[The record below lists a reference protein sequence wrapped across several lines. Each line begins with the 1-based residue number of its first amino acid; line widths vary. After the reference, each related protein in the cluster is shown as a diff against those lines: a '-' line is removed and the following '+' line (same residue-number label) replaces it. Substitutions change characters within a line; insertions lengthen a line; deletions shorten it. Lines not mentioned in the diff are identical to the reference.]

1 MHKRTGLAAI
11 ALLSITATFAT
22 GLIANAD
29 ETSANND
36 ITITA
41 PTTITAP
48 AGGTNLIAPT
58 VDGRT
63 FKAYRISNY
72 SNAQVNASGQITGY
86 DMKAQ
91 APFTDAL
98 IKDAVKA
105 AIVTDDAV
113 DTNFSEVVTLNAD
126 GSITFKGDA
135 ENLTALQF
143 VGKYFY
149 GAGADVYGNDNANS
163 HQVRTFADYLLK
175 HLPQG
180 ANAISATGSKG
191 KVVIDVPDGQEG
203 LYLIVEEPKID
214 TTTDAFKGETVS
226 RAMLTGTGAT
236 VGGTIYTQ
244 VSTKRGGTDVT
255 YTLGALN
262 LKAEKVTLD
271 KEVGHPDQL
280 IQIGTSRQFTITT
293 NVPNYQTDY
302 PTWTPTT
309 FQFTDNPSDNIDPFN
324 TDGTVR
330 NLKLQSS
337 NDGGTTW
344 TAMRALEY
352 IQAKNDTTEDL
363 NDFIVALTPEAIIA
377 HQGERIKLT
386 YDGVITS
393 LKMDTAD
400 DVAHTTMNTVDL
412 DFSNNPNVRDDKARL
427 TDDVK
432 LYDVKLDIEKTDME
446 TRQLLGAK
454 FVVTVNGTK
463 GTKIKFIKSAN
474 GDQYTAVKADSAQ
487 NVNSVDSISVGYD
500 DNGTVKPVTINGLA
514 ADNSKATV
522 YTFTETQ
529 APEGYILGANP
540 VTFTVTLTP
549 KDANS
554 DGTVDGVDTAV
565 NAGTFGK
572 FVVNGTSNTNEP
584 FSGHEFNVG
593 QVTVKNTKNI
603 SDLPQTGGT
612 ISKTIGAA
620 LATGAFATLLI
631 VGVKLRRKQ
640 MSDENGST
648 SSMA

>member
-1 MHKRTGLAAI
+1 MHKRTGLAVI
-11 ALLSITATFAT
+11 ALLSVTATFAT

-41 PTTITAP
+41 P

-63 FKAYRISNY
+63 FKAIRIAGY
-72 SNAQVNASGQITGY
+72 KDVAVKDGKITGF
-86 DMKAQ
+86 DLTLA
-91 APFTDAL
+91 DG
-98 IKDAVKA
+98 
-105 AIVTDDAV
+105 VTDSALTTAILAAYPSGV
-113 DTNFSEVVTLNAD
+113 ESVFTVTD
-126 GSITFKGDA
+126 GKITLQGA
-135 ENLTALQF
+135 YENMTLIQF
-143 VGKYFY
+143 IGQYFY
-149 GAGADVYGNDNANS
+149 GNGSDVYGNTNAGS
-163 HQVRTFADYLLK
+163 EAVRKLADSLMGSLSSN
-175 HLPQG
+175 P
-180 ANAISATGSKG
+180 AITATGSEG
-191 KVVIDVPDGQEG
+191 KVVINVPDGQEG
-203 LYLIVEEPKID
+203 LYLIVE
-214 TTTDAFKGETVS
+214 TTPNTDAGRGKGQTIS

-236 VGGTIYTQ
+236 VDGTIYTQ
-244 VSTKRGGTDVT
+244 VSTKHGDTDVT

-271 KEVGHPDQL
+271 KEVEHPDQL

-344 TAMRALEY
+344 KDMDASEY
-352 IQAKNDTTEDL
+352 TQAKNDTTEDA
-363 NDFIVALTPEAIIA
+363 NDFIVALTPEALIA

-400 DVAHTTMNTVDL
+400 DDAHTTLNTVDL
-412 DFSNNPNVRDDKARL
+412 DFSNNPNVADDKARL
-427 TDDVK
+427 TDDVN
-432 LYDVKLDIEKTDME
+432 LYDVKLDIEKTDMQ
-446 TRQLLGAK
+446 TRKLLGAR
-454 FVVTVNGTK
+454 FDVTVG

-474 GDQYTAVKADSAQ
+474 GDQYTAVKAGSAQ
-487 NVNSVDSISVGYD
+487 DANSVDSISVGYD

-514 ADNSKATV
+514 ADNSGATV

-554 DGTVDGVDTAV
+554 DGTVDGVDAAV
-565 NAGTFGK
+565 NAGTFGN
-572 FVVNGTSNTNEP
+572 FVVNGTSNTNAP
-584 FSGHEFNVG
+584 VSGHEFNVG

-612 ISKTIGAA
+612 ISKAIGAA

>member
-41 PTTITAP
+41 P

-63 FKAYRISNY
+63 FKAIRIAGY
-72 SNAQVNASGQITGY
+72 KDVAVKDGKITGF
-86 DMKAQ
+86 DLTLA
-91 APFTDAL
+91 DG
-98 IKDAVKA
+98 
-105 AIVTDDAV
+105 VTDSALTTAILAAYPSGV
-113 DTNFSEVVTLNAD
+113 ESVFTVTD
-126 GSITFKGDA
+126 GKITLQGA
-135 ENLTALQF
+135 YENMTLIQF
-143 VGKYFY
+143 IGQYFY
-149 GAGADVYGNDNANS
+149 GNGSDVYGNTNAGS
-163 HQVRTFADYLLK
+163 EAVRKLADSLMGSLSSN
-175 HLPQG
+175 P
-180 ANAISATGSKG
+180 AITAIGSEG
-191 KVVIDVPDGQEG
+191 KVVIDVPDDREG

-236 VGGTIYTQ
+236 VDGTIYTQ
-244 VSTKRGGTDVT
+244 VSTKHGDTDVT

-271 KEVGHPDQL
+271 KEVEHPDQL

-344 TAMRALEY
+344 TDMVASEY
-352 IQAKNDTTEDL
+352 TQAKNTTTEDS
-363 NDFIVALTPEAIIA
+363 NDFIVALTPAALIA

-400 DVAHTTMNTVDL
+400 DDAHTTLNTVDL
-412 DFSNNPNVRDDKARL
+412 DFSNNPNVADDKARL
-427 TDDVK
+427 TDDVN
-432 LYDVKLDIEKTDME
+432 LYDVKLDIEKTDMQ
-446 TRQLLGAK
+446 TRKLLGAR
-454 FVVTVNGTK
+454 FDVTVG

-474 GDQYTAVKADSAQ
+474 GDQYTAVKAGSAQ
-487 NVNSVDSISVGYD
+487 DANSVDSISVGYD

-514 ADNSKATV
+514 ADNSGATV

-554 DGTVDGVDTAV
+554 DGTVDGVDAAV
-565 NAGTFGK
+565 NAGTFGN
-572 FVVNGTSNTNEP
+572 FVVNGTSNTNAP
-584 FSGHEFNVG
+584 VSGHEFNVG

-612 ISKTIGAA
+612 ISKAIGAA

>member
-29 ETSANND
+29 ETPANND
-36 ITITA
+36 I
-41 PTTITAP
+41 TITAP

-63 FKAYRISNY
+63 FKAIRIAGY
-72 SNAQVNASGQITGY
+72 KDVAVKDGKITGF
-86 DMKAQ
+86 DLTRA
-91 APFTDAL
+91 DG
-98 IKDAVKA
+98 
-105 AIVTDDAV
+105 VTDSALTTAILAAYPSGV
-113 DTNFSEVVTLNAD
+113 ESVFTVTD
-126 GSITFKGDA
+126 GKIT
-135 ENLTALQF
+135 LQGAYKNMTLIQF
-143 VGKYFY
+143 IGQYFY
-149 GAGADVYGNDNANS
+149 GNGSDVYGNTNADS
-163 HQVRTFADYLLK
+163 VAVRKLADSLMGSLSSD
-175 HLPQG
+175 Q
-180 ANAISATGSKG
+180 AITAIGSKG
-191 KVVIDVPDGQEG
+191 KVVIDVPDDREG

-236 VGGTIYTQ
+236 VDGTIYTQ
-244 VSTKRGGTDVT
+244 VSTKHGDTDVT

-271 KEVGHPDQL
+271 KEVEHPDQL

-344 TAMRALEY
+344 TDMDASKY
-352 IQAKNDTTEDL
+352 TQAKNDTTEDS
-363 NDFIVALTPEAIIA
+363 NDFIVALTPAALIA

-400 DVAHTTMNTVDL
+400 DDAHTTLNTVDL
-412 DFSNNPNVRDDKARL
+412 DFSNNPNVADDKARL

-432 LYDVKLDIEKTDME
+432 LYDVKLDIEKTDMQ
-446 TRQLLGAK
+446 TRKLLGAK
-454 FVVTVNGTK
+454 FDVTVD

-474 GDQYTAVKADSAQ
+474 GDQYTAVKAGSAQ
-487 NVNSVDSISVGYD
+487 DANSVDSISVGYD

-514 ADNSKATV
+514 ADNSGATV

-529 APEGYILGANP
+529 APEGYILDANP

-554 DGTVDGVDTAV
+554 DGTVDGVDAAV
-565 NAGTFGK
+565 NAGTFGN
-572 FVVNGTSNTNEP
+572 FVVNGTSNTNALV
-584 FSGHEFNVG
+584 SGHEFNVG

-612 ISKTIGAA
+612 ISKVIGAA

>member
-1 MHKRTGLAAI
+1 MHKRTGLAVI

-41 PTTITAP
+41 P

-63 FKAYRISNY
+63 FKAIRIAGY
-72 SNAQVNASGQITGY
+72 KDVAVKDGKITGF
-86 DMKAQ
+86 DLTLA
-91 APFTDAL
+91 DG
-98 IKDAVKA
+98 
-105 AIVTDDAV
+105 VTDSALTTAILAAYPSGV
-113 DTNFSEVVTLNAD
+113 ESVFTVTD
-126 GSITFKGDA
+126 GKITLQGA
-135 ENLTALQF
+135 YENMTLIQF
-143 VGKYFY
+143 IGQYFY
-149 GAGADVYGNDNANS
+149 GNGSDVYGNTNAGS
-163 HQVRTFADYLLK
+163 EAVRKLADSLMGSLSSN
-175 HLPQG
+175 P
-180 ANAISATGSKG
+180 AITATGSNG
-191 KVVIDVPDGQEG
+191 KVVINVPDDREG

-236 VGGTIYTQ
+236 VDGTIYTQ
-244 VSTKRGGTDVT
+244 VSTKHGDTDVT

-271 KEVGHPDQL
+271 KEVEHPDQL

-344 TAMRALEY
+344 TDMVASEY
-352 IQAKNDTTEDL
+352 TQAKNTTTEDS
-363 NDFIVALTPEAIIA
+363 NDFIVALTPAALIA

-400 DVAHTTMNTVDL
+400 DDAHTTLNTVDL
-412 DFSNNPNVRDDKARL
+412 DFSNNPNVADDKARL
-427 TDDVK
+427 TDDVN
-432 LYDVKLDIEKTDME
+432 LYDVKLDIEKTDMQ
-446 TRQLLGAK
+446 TRKLLGAR
-454 FVVTVNGTK
+454 FDVTVG

-474 GDQYTAVKADSAQ
+474 GDQYTAVKAGSAQ
-487 NVNSVDSISVGYD
+487 DANSVDSISVGYD

-514 ADNSKATV
+514 ADNSGATV

-565 NAGTFGK
+565 NAGTFGN
-572 FVVNGTSNTNEP
+572 FVVNGTSNTNAP
-584 FSGHEFNVG
+584 VSGHEFNVG

-612 ISKTIGAA
+612 ISKAIGAA

>member
-1 MHKRTGLAAI
+1 MHKRTGLAVI

-41 PTTITAP
+41 P

-63 FKAYRISNY
+63 FKAIRIAGY
-72 SNAQVNASGQITGY
+72 KDVAVKDGKITGF
-86 DMKAQ
+86 DLTLA
-91 APFTDAL
+91 DG
-98 IKDAVKA
+98 
-105 AIVTDDAV
+105 VTDSALTTAILAAYPSGV
-113 DTNFSEVVTLNAD
+113 ESVFTVTD
-126 GSITFKGDA
+126 GKITLQGA
-135 ENLTALQF
+135 YENMTLIQF
-143 VGKYFY
+143 IGQYFY
-149 GAGADVYGNDNANS
+149 GNGSDVYGNTNAGS
-163 HQVRTFADYLLK
+163 EAVRKLADSLMGSLSSN
-175 HLPQG
+175 P
-180 ANAISATGSKG
+180 AITATGSEG
-191 KVVIDVPDGQEG
+191 KVVIDVPDDREG

-236 VGGTIYTQ
+236 VDGTIYTQ
-244 VSTKRGGTDVT
+244 VSTKHGDTDVT

-271 KEVGHPDQL
+271 KEVEHPDQL

-344 TAMRALEY
+344 TDMDASEY
-352 IQAKNDTTEDL
+352 TQAKNTTTEDS
-363 NDFIVALTPEAIIA
+363 NDFIVALTPEALIA

-393 LKMDTAD
+393 LKMDTAGAD
-400 DVAHTTMNTVDL
+400 AHTTLNTVDL
-412 DFSNNPNVRDDKARL
+412 DFSNNPNVADDKARL
-427 TDDVK
+427 TDDVN
-432 LYDVKLDIEKTDME
+432 LYDVKLDIEKTDMQ
-446 TRQLLGAK
+446 TRKLLGAR
-454 FVVTVNGTK
+454 FDVTVG

-474 GDQYTAVKADSAQ
+474 GDQYTAVKAGSAQ
-487 NVNSVDSISVGYD
+487 DANSVDSISVGYD

-514 ADNSKATV
+514 ADNSGATV

-554 DGTVDGVDTAV
+554 DGTVDGVDAAV
-565 NAGTFGK
+565 NAGTFGN
-572 FVVNGTSNTNEP
+572 FVVNGTSNTNAP
-584 FSGHEFNVG
+584 VSGHEFNVG

-612 ISKTIGAA
+612 ISKAIGAA

>member
-29 ETSANND
+29 ETPANND

-41 PTTITAP
+41 PAD
-48 AGGTNLIAPT
+48 GTNLIAPT

-63 FKAYRISNY
+63 FKAIRIAGY
-72 SNAQVNASGQITGY
+72 KDVAVKDGKITGF
-86 DMKAQ
+86 DLTLADGV
-91 APFTDAL
+91 TDAAL
-98 IKDAVKA
+98 TKA
-105 AIVTDDAV
+105 ILAAYPSGVPRVFTVTDGKI
-113 DTNFSEVVTLNAD
+113 TLQGAY
-126 GSITFKGDA
+126 
-135 ENLTALQF
+135 ENMTLIQF
-143 VGKYFY
+143 IGQYFY
-149 GAGADVYGNDNANS
+149 GNGSDVYGNTNADS
-163 HQVRTFADYLLK
+163 EAVRKLADSLMGSLSSD
-175 HLPQG
+175 Q
-180 ANAISATGSKG
+180 AITATGSEG
-191 KVVIDVPDGQEG
+191 EVVINVPDGQEG
-203 LYLIVEEPKID
+203 LYLIVE
-214 TTTDAFKGETVS
+214 TTPNTDAGRGKGQTIS

-244 VSTKRGGTDVT
+244 VSTKHGGTDVI

-271 KEVGHPDQL
+271 KEVEHPEQL

-344 TAMRALEY
+344 TDMDASEY
-352 IQAKNDTTEDL
+352 TQAKNTTTEDS
-363 NDFIVALTPEAIIA
+363 NDFIVALTPAALIA

-400 DVAHTTMNTVDL
+400 DDAHTTLNTVDL
-412 DFSNNPNVRDDKARL
+412 DFSNNPNVTDDKARL
-427 TDDVK
+427 TDDVN
-432 LYDVKLDIEKTDME
+432 LYDVKLDIEKTDMQ
-446 TRQLLGAK
+446 TLKLLGAR
-454 FVVTVNGTK
+454 FDVTVG

-487 NVNSVDSISVGYD
+487 DVNSVDSISVGYD

-554 DGTVDGVDTAV
+554 DGTVDGVDAAV
-565 NAGTFGK
+565 NAGTFGN
-572 FVVNGTSNTNEP
+572 FVAHRPSNTNTP
-584 FSGHEFNVG
+584 VSGHEFNVG

-612 ISKTIGAA
+612 ISKAIGAA

>member
-1 MHKRTGLAAI
+1 MHKRTGLAVI

-41 PTTITAP
+41 P

-63 FKAYRISNY
+63 FKAIRIAGY
-72 SNAQVNASGQITGY
+72 KDVAVKDGKITGF
-86 DMKAQ
+86 DLTLA
-91 APFTDAL
+91 DG
-98 IKDAVKA
+98 
-105 AIVTDDAV
+105 VTDSALTTAILAAYPSGV
-113 DTNFSEVVTLNAD
+113 ESVFTVTD
-126 GSITFKGDA
+126 GKITLQGA
-135 ENLTALQF
+135 YENMTLIQF
-143 VGKYFY
+143 IGQYFY
-149 GAGADVYGNDNANS
+149 GNGSDVYGNTNADS
-163 HQVRTFADYLLK
+163 VAVRKLADSLMGSLSSN
-175 HLPQG
+175 P
-180 ANAISATGSKG
+180 AITATGSEG
-191 KVVIDVPDGQEG
+191 KVVINVPDGQEG
-203 LYLIVEEPKID
+203 LYLIVE
-214 TTTDAFKGETVS
+214 TTPNTDAGRGKGQTIS

-244 VSTKRGGTDVT
+244 VSTKHGDTDVT

-271 KEVGHPDQL
+271 KEVEHPDQL

-337 NDGGTTW
+337 NDGGATW
-344 TAMRALEY
+344 TDMVASEY
-352 IQAKNDTTEDL
+352 TQAKNTTTEDS
-363 NDFIVALTPEAIIA
+363 NDFIVALTPAALIA

-400 DVAHTTMNTVDL
+400 DDAHTTLNTVDL
-412 DFSNNPNVRDDKARL
+412 DFSNNPNVAADKARL
-427 TDDVK
+427 TDDVN
-432 LYDVKLDIEKTDME
+432 LYDVKLDIEKTDMQ
-446 TRQLLGAK
+446 TRKLLGAR
-454 FVVTVNGTK
+454 FDVTVG

-474 GDQYTAVKADSAQ
+474 GDQYTAVKAGSAQ
-487 NVNSVDSISVGYD
+487 DANSVDSISVGYD

-514 ADNSKATV
+514 ADNSGATV

-554 DGTVDGVDTAV
+554 DGTVDGVDAAV
-565 NAGTFGK
+565 NAGTFGN
-572 FVVNGTSNTNEP
+572 FVVNGTSNTNAP
-584 FSGHEFNVG
+584 VSGHEFNVG

-612 ISKTIGAA
+612 ISKAIGAA

>member
-22 GLIANAD
+22 GLTANAD
-29 ETSANND
+29 ETPANND

-41 PTTITAP
+41 P
-48 AGGTNLIAPT
+48 AGSTNLIAPT

-63 FKAYRISNY
+63 FKAIRIAGY
-72 SNAQVNASGQITGY
+72 KDVAVKDGKITGF
-86 DMKAQ
+86 DLTLA
-91 APFTDAL
+91 DG
-98 IKDAVKA
+98 
-105 AIVTDDAV
+105 VTDSALTTAILAAYPSGV
-113 DTNFSEVVTLNAD
+113 ESVFTVTD
-126 GSITFKGDA
+126 GKIT
-135 ENLTALQF
+135 LQGAYKNMTLIQF
-143 VGKYFY
+143 IGQYFY
-149 GAGADVYGNDNANS
+149 GNGSDVYGNTNADS
-163 HQVRTFADYLLK
+163 EAVRKLADSLIGSLSSN
-175 HLPQG
+175 P
-180 ANAISATGSKG
+180 AITATGSEG
-191 KVVIDVPDGQEG
+191 KVVIDVPDDLEG
-203 LYLIVEEPKID
+203 LYLIVE
-214 TTTDAFKGETVS
+214 TTPNTGEERGETIS

-236 VGGTIYTQ
+236 VDGTIYTQ
-244 VSTKRGGTDVT
+244 VSTKHGDTDVI

-271 KEVGHPDQL
+271 KEVEHPDQL

-302 PTWTPTT
+302 PAWTPTT

-344 TAMRALEY
+344 TDMDASKY
-352 IQAKNDTTEDL
+352 TQAKNTTTKDA

-377 HQGERIKLT
+377 HQGDRIKLT

-393 LKMDTAD
+393 LQMDTAD
-400 DVAHTTMNTVDL
+400 AAAHTTMNTVDL
-412 DFSNNPNVRDDKARL
+412 DFSNNPNVADDKTKL

-432 LYDVKLDIEKTDME
+432 LYDVKLDIEKTDMQ
-446 TRQLLGAK
+446 TRKLLGAK
-454 FVVTVNGTK
+454 FNVTVDGT
-463 GTKIKFIKSAN
+463 TIKFIKSAN

-487 NVNSVDSISVGYD
+487 DANSVDSVSVGYD

-514 ADNSKATV
+514 ADNSGATV

-540 VTFTVTLTP
+540 ITFTVTLTP
-549 KDANS
+549 KDTNS
-554 DGTVDGVDTAV
+554 DGTVDGVDAAV
-565 NAGTFGK
+565 DSGTFGN
-572 FVVNGTSNTNEP
+572 FVVNGTSSTNAP
-584 FSGHEFNVG
+584 VSGHEFNVG

-640 MSDENGST
+640 TSDENGST

>member
-1 MHKRTGLAAI
+1 MHKRTGLAVI

-41 PTTITAP
+41 P

-63 FKAYRISNY
+63 FKAIRIAGY
-72 SNAQVNASGQITGY
+72 KDVAVKDGKITGF
-86 DMKAQ
+86 DLTLA
-91 APFTDAL
+91 DG
-98 IKDAVKA
+98 
-105 AIVTDDAV
+105 VTDSTLTTAILAAYPSGV
-113 DTNFSEVVTLNAD
+113 ESVFTVTD
-126 GSITFKGDA
+126 GKITLQGA
-135 ENLTALQF
+135 YENMTLIQF
-143 VGKYFY
+143 IGQYFY
-149 GAGADVYGNDNANS
+149 GNGSDVYGNTNAGS
-163 HQVRTFADYLLK
+163 EAVRKLADSLMGSLSSN
-175 HLPQG
+175 P
-180 ANAISATGSKG
+180 AITATGSNG
-191 KVVIDVPDGQEG
+191 KVVINVPDDREG
-203 LYLIVEEPKID
+203 LYLIVE
-214 TTTDAFKGETVS
+214 TTPNTGEERGETIS

-236 VGGTIYTQ
+236 VDGTIYTQ
-244 VSTKRGGTDVT
+244 VSTKHGDTDVT

-271 KEVGHPDQL
+271 KEVEHPDQL

-293 NVPNYQTDY
+293 NVPSYQTDY

-344 TAMRALEY
+344 TDMDASKY
-352 IQAKNDTTEDL
+352 TQAKNTTTEDS
-363 NDFIVALTPEAIIA
+363 NDFIVALTPAALIA

-400 DVAHTTMNTVDL
+400 DDAHTTLNTVDL
-412 DFSNNPNVRDDKARL
+412 DFSNNPNVADDKARL
-427 TDDVK
+427 TDDVN
-432 LYDVKLDIEKTDME
+432 LYDVKLDIEKTDMQ
-446 TRQLLGAK
+446 TRKLLGAK
-454 FVVTVNGTK
+454 FDVTVG

-487 NVNSVDSISVGYD
+487 DANSVDSISVGYD

-514 ADNSKATV
+514 ADNSGATV

-540 VTFTVTLTP
+540 ITFTVTLTP

-554 DGTVDGVDTAV
+554 DGTVDGVDAAV
-565 NAGTFGK
+565 NAGTFGN
-572 FVVNGTSNTNEP
+572 FVVNGTSNTNAP
-584 FSGHEFNVG
+584 VSGHEFNVG

-612 ISKTIGAA
+612 ISKVIGAA

>member
-41 PTTITAP
+41 P

-63 FKAYRISNY
+63 FKAIRIAGY
-72 SNAQVNASGQITGY
+72 KDVAVKDGKITGF
-86 DMKAQ
+86 DLTLA
-91 APFTDAL
+91 DG
-98 IKDAVKA
+98 
-105 AIVTDDAV
+105 VTDSALTTAILAAYPSGV
-113 DTNFSEVVTLNAD
+113 ESVFTVTD
-126 GSITFKGDA
+126 GKITLQGA
-135 ENLTALQF
+135 YENMTLIQF
-143 VGKYFY
+143 IGQYFY
-149 GAGADVYGNDNANS
+149 GNGSDVYGNTNAGS
-163 HQVRTFADYLLK
+163 EAVRKLADSLMGSLSSN
-175 HLPQG
+175 P
-180 ANAISATGSKG
+180 AITAIGSEG
-191 KVVIDVPDGQEG
+191 KVVIDVPDDREG

-236 VGGTIYTQ
+236 VDGTIYTQ
-244 VSTKRGGTDVT
+244 VSTKHGDTDVT

-271 KEVGHPDQL
+271 KEVEHPDQL

-344 TAMRALEY
+344 TDMDASEY
-352 IQAKNDTTEDL
+352 TQAKNTTTEDS
-363 NDFIVALTPEAIIA
+363 NDFIVALTPAALIA

-400 DVAHTTMNTVDL
+400 DDAHTTLNTVDL
-412 DFSNNPNVRDDKARL
+412 DFSNNPNVADDKARL
-427 TDDVK
+427 TDDVN
-432 LYDVKLDIEKTDME
+432 LYDVKLDIEKTDMQ
-446 TRQLLGAK
+446 TRKLLGAK
-454 FVVTVNGTK
+454 FDVTVD

-474 GDQYTAVKADSAQ
+474 GDQYTAVKAGSAQ
-487 NVNSVDSISVGYD
+487 DANSVDSISVGYD

-514 ADNSKATV
+514 ADNSGATV

-540 VTFTVTLTP
+540 VKFTVTLTP
-549 KDANS
+549 QDKNS
-554 DGTVDGVDTAV
+554 DGTVDGVDAAV
-565 NAGTFGK
+565 NAGTFGN
-572 FVVNGTSNTNEP
+572 FVVNGTSNTKAP
-584 FSGHEFNVG
+584 VSGHEFNVG

>member
-29 ETSANND
+29 ETPANND
-36 ITITA
+36 I
-41 PTTITAP
+41 TITAP

-63 FKAYRISNY
+63 FKAIRIAGY
-72 SNAQVNASGQITGY
+72 KDVAVKDGKITGF
-86 DMKAQ
+86 DLTLA
-91 APFTDAL
+91 DG
-98 IKDAVKA
+98 
-105 AIVTDDAV
+105 VTDSALTTAILAAYPSGV
-113 DTNFSEVVTLNAD
+113 ESVFTVTD
-126 GSITFKGDA
+126 GKITLQGA
-135 ENLTALQF
+135 YENMTLIQF
-143 VGKYFY
+143 IGQYFY
-149 GAGADVYGNDNANS
+149 GNGSDVYGNTNADS
-163 HQVRTFADYLLK
+163 VAVRKLADSLMGSLSSN
-175 HLPQG
+175 P
-180 ANAISATGSKG
+180 AITATGSEG
-191 KVVIDVPDGQEG
+191 KVVINVPDGQEG

-236 VGGTIYTQ
+236 VDGTIYTQ
-244 VSTKRGGTDVT
+244 VSTKHGDTDVI

-344 TAMRALEY
+344 TDMVASEY
-352 IQAKNDTTEDL
+352 TQAKNTTTEDA

-393 LKMDTAD
+393 LKMDTAGAA
-400 DVAHTTMNTVDL
+400 AHTTLNTVDL
-412 DFSNNPNVRDDKARL
+412 DFSNNPNVADDKARL
-427 TDDVK
+427 TDDVN

-446 TRQLLGAK
+446 TRKLLGAR
-454 FVVTVNGTK
+454 FVVTVG

-474 GDQYTAVKADSAQ
+474 GDQYTAVKAGSAQ
-487 NVNSVDSISVGYD
+487 DANSVDSISVGYD

-514 ADNSKATV
+514 ADNSGATV

-554 DGTVDGVDTAV
+554 DGTVDGVDADV
-565 NAGTFGK
+565 NAGTFRN
-572 FVVNGTSNTNEP
+572 FVVNGPSNTNAP
-584 FSGHEFNVG
+584 VSGHEFNVG

-612 ISKTIGAA
+612 ISKAIGAA

>member
-41 PTTITAP
+41 P

-63 FKAYRISNY
+63 FKAIRIAGY
-72 SNAQVNASGQITGY
+72 KDVAVKDGKITGF
-86 DMKAQ
+86 DLTLA
-91 APFTDAL
+91 DG
-98 IKDAVKA
+98 
-105 AIVTDDAV
+105 VTDSALTTAILAAYPNGV
-113 DTNFSEVVTLNAD
+113 ESVFTVTD
-126 GSITFKGDA
+126 GKITLQGA
-135 ENLTALQF
+135 YENMTLIQF
-143 VGKYFY
+143 IGQYFY
-149 GAGADVYGNDNANS
+149 GNGSDVYGNTNADS
-163 HQVRTFADYLLK
+163 EAVRKLADSLMGSLSSN
-175 HLPQG
+175 P
-180 ANAISATGSKG
+180 AITATGSDG
-191 KVVIDVPDGQEG
+191 KVVIDVPDNLEG
-203 LYLIVEEPKID
+203 LYLIVE
-214 TTTDAFKGETVS
+214 TTPNTGEERGETQTIS

-236 VGGTIYTQ
+236 VDGTIYTQ
-244 VSTKRGGTDVT
+244 VSTKHGDTDVT

-271 KEVGHPDQL
+271 KEVEHPDQL

-293 NVPNYQTDY
+293 NVPNYQKDY

-330 NLKLQSS
+330 NLKLQSGKSS

-344 TAMRALEY
+344 TDMDASEY
-352 IQAKNDTTEDL
+352 TQAKNTTTEDS
-363 NDFIVALTPEAIIA
+363 NDFIVALTPAALIA

-400 DVAHTTMNTVDL
+400 DDAHTTLNTVDL
-412 DFSNNPNVRDDKARL
+412 DFSNNPNVADDKAKL
-427 TDDVK
+427 TDDVN

-446 TRQLLGAK
+446 TRKLLGAK
-454 FVVTVNGTK
+454 FDVTVDGT
-463 GTKIKFIKSAN
+463 TIKFIKSAN
-474 GDQYTAVKADSAQ
+474 GDQYTAVKAHSAQ
-487 NVNSVDSISVGYD
+487 DVNSVDSISVGYN

-514 ADNSKATV
+514 ADNSRATV

-554 DGTVDGVDTAV
+554 DGTVDGVEAAV
-565 NAGTFGK
+565 DAGTFGN
-572 FVVNGTSNTNEP
+572 FVVNGTSNTNAP
-584 FSGHEFNVG
+584 VSGHEFNVG

>member
-1 MHKRTGLAAI
+1 MHKRTGLAVI

-41 PTTITAP
+41 P

-63 FKAYRISNY
+63 FKAIRIAGY
-72 SNAQVNASGQITGY
+72 KDVAVKDGKITGF
-86 DMKAQ
+86 DLTLA
-91 APFTDAL
+91 DG
-98 IKDAVKA
+98 
-105 AIVTDDAV
+105 VTDSTLTTAILAAYPSGV
-113 DTNFSEVVTLNAD
+113 ESVFTVTD
-126 GSITFKGDA
+126 GKITLQGA
-135 ENLTALQF
+135 YENMTLIQF
-143 VGKYFY
+143 IGQYFY
-149 GAGADVYGNDNANS
+149 GNGSDVYGNTNAGS
-163 HQVRTFADYLLK
+163 EAVRKLADSLMGSLSSN
-175 HLPQG
+175 P
-180 ANAISATGSKG
+180 AITAIGSEG
-191 KVVIDVPDGQEG
+191 KVVIDVPDDREG
-203 LYLIVEEPKID
+203 LYLIVE
-214 TTTDAFKGETVS
+214 TTPNTGEERGETIS

-236 VGGTIYTQ
+236 VDGTIYTQ
-244 VSTKRGGTDVT
+244 VSTKHGDTDVT

-271 KEVGHPDQL
+271 KEVEHPDQL

-344 TAMRALEY
+344 TDMDASKY
-352 IQAKNDTTEDL
+352 TQAKNTTTEDS
-363 NDFIVALTPEAIIA
+363 NDFIVALTPAALIA

-400 DVAHTTMNTVDL
+400 DDAHTTLNTVDL
-412 DFSNNPNVRDDKARL
+412 DFSNNPNVADDKARL
-427 TDDVK
+427 TDDVN
-432 LYDVKLDIEKTDME
+432 LYDVKLDIEKTDMQ
-446 TRQLLGAK
+446 TRKLLGAK
-454 FVVTVNGTK
+454 FDVTVG

-487 NVNSVDSISVGYD
+487 DANSVDSISVGYD

-514 ADNSKATV
+514 ADNSGATV

-540 VTFTVTLTP
+540 ITFTVTLTP

-554 DGTVDGVDTAV
+554 DGTVDGVDAAV
-565 NAGTFGK
+565 NAGTFGN
-572 FVVNGTSNTNEP
+572 FVVNGTSNTNAP
-584 FSGHEFNVG
+584 VSGHEFNVG

-612 ISKTIGAA
+612 ISKAIGAA

>member
-41 PTTITAP
+41 P

-63 FKAYRISNY
+63 FKAIRIAGY
-72 SNAQVNASGQITGY
+72 KDVAVKDGKITGF
-86 DMKAQ
+86 DLTLA
-91 APFTDAL
+91 DG
-98 IKDAVKA
+98 
-105 AIVTDDAV
+105 VTDSALTTAILAAYPSGV
-113 DTNFSEVVTLNAD
+113 ESVFTVTD
-126 GSITFKGDA
+126 GKITLQGA
-135 ENLTALQF
+135 YENMTLIQF
-143 VGKYFY
+143 IGQYFY
-149 GAGADVYGNDNANS
+149 GNGSDVYGNTNAGS
-163 HQVRTFADYLLK
+163 EAVRKLADSLMGSLSSN
-175 HLPQG
+175 P
-180 ANAISATGSKG
+180 AITAIGSEG
-191 KVVIDVPDGQEG
+191 KVVIDVPDDREG

-236 VGGTIYTQ
+236 VDGTIYTQ
-244 VSTKRGGTDVT
+244 VSTKHGDTDVT

-271 KEVGHPDQL
+271 KEVEHPEQL

-344 TAMRALEY
+344 TDMDASEY
-352 IQAKNDTTEDL
+352 TQAKNTTTEDS
-363 NDFIVALTPEAIIA
+363 NDFIVALTPEALIA

-393 LKMDTAD
+393 LKMDTAGAA
-400 DVAHTTMNTVDL
+400 AHTTLNTVDL
-412 DFSNNPNVRDDKARL
+412 DFSNNPNVADDKARL
-427 TDDVK
+427 TDDVN
-432 LYDVKLDIEKTDME
+432 LYDVKLDIEKTDMQ
-446 TRQLLGAK
+446 TRKLLGAR
-454 FVVTVNGTK
+454 FDVTVG

-474 GDQYTAVKADSAQ
+474 GDQYTAVKAGSAQ
-487 NVNSVDSISVGYD
+487 DANSVDSISVGYD

-514 ADNSKATV
+514 ADNSGATV

-554 DGTVDGVDTAV
+554 DGTVDGVDAAV
-565 NAGTFGK
+565 NAGTFGN
-572 FVVNGTSNTNEP
+572 FVVNGTSNTNAP
-584 FSGHEFNVG
+584 VSGHEFNVG

-612 ISKTIGAA
+612 ISKAIGAA

>member
-41 PTTITAP
+41 P

-63 FKAYRISNY
+63 FKAIRIAGY
-72 SNAQVNASGQITGY
+72 KDVAVKDGKITGF
-86 DMKAQ
+86 DLTLA
-91 APFTDAL
+91 DG
-98 IKDAVKA
+98 
-105 AIVTDDAV
+105 VTDSALTTAILAAYPSGV
-113 DTNFSEVVTLNAD
+113 ESVFTVTD
-126 GSITFKGDA
+126 GKITLQGA
-135 ENLTALQF
+135 YENMTLIQF
-143 VGKYFY
+143 IGQYFY
-149 GAGADVYGNDNANS
+149 GNGSDVYGNTNADS
-163 HQVRTFADYLLK
+163 VAVRKLADSLMGSLSSN
-175 HLPQG
+175 P
-180 ANAISATGSKG
+180 AITATGSNG
-191 KVVIDVPDGQEG
+191 KVVINVPDDREG

-244 VSTKRGGTDVT
+244 VSTKHGGTDVI

-271 KEVGHPDQL
+271 KEVAYPEQL

-344 TAMRALEY
+344 TDMVASEY
-352 IQAKNDTTEDL
+352 TQAKNDTTEDS
-363 NDFIVALTPEAIIA
+363 NDFIVALTPAALIA

-400 DVAHTTMNTVDL
+400 DDAHTTLNTVDL
-412 DFSNNPNVRDDKARL
+412 DFSNNPNVADDKARL
-427 TDDVK
+427 TDDVN
-432 LYDVKLDIEKTDME
+432 LYDVKLDIEKTDMQ
-446 TRQLLGAK
+446 TRKLLGAR
-454 FVVTVNGTK
+454 FDVTVG

-474 GDQYTAVKADSAQ
+474 GDQYTAVKAGSAQ
-487 NVNSVDSISVGYD
+487 DANSVDSISVGYD

-514 ADNSKATV
+514 ADNSGATV

-554 DGTVDGVDTAV
+554 DGTVDGVDAAV
-565 NAGTFGK
+565 NAGTFGN
-572 FVVNGTSNTNEP
+572 FVVNGTSNTNAP
-584 FSGHEFNVG
+584 VSGHEFNVG

-612 ISKTIGAA
+612 ISKAIGAA

>member
-29 ETSANND
+29 ETPANND
-36 ITITA
+36 I
-41 PTTITAP
+41 TITAP

-63 FKAYRISNY
+63 FKAIRIAGY
-72 SNAQVNASGQITGY
+72 KDVAVKDGKITGF
-86 DMKAQ
+86 DLTLA
-91 APFTDAL
+91 DG
-98 IKDAVKA
+98 
-105 AIVTDDAV
+105 VTDSALTTAILAAYPSGV
-113 DTNFSEVVTLNAD
+113 ESVFTVTD
-126 GSITFKGDA
+126 GKITLQGA
-135 ENLTALQF
+135 YENMTLIQF
-143 VGKYFY
+143 IGQYFY
-149 GAGADVYGNDNANS
+149 GNGSDVYGNTNADS
-163 HQVRTFADYLLK
+163 VAVRKLADSLMGSLSSN
-175 HLPQG
+175 P
-180 ANAISATGSKG
+180 AITATGSEG
-191 KVVIDVPDGQEG
+191 KVVINVPDGQEG
-203 LYLIVEEPKID
+203 LYLIVE
-214 TTTDAFKGETVS
+214 TTPNTDAGRGKGQTIS

-236 VGGTIYTQ
+236 VGRTIYTQ
-244 VSTKRGGTDVT
+244 VSTKHGGTDVT

-271 KEVGHPDQL
+271 KTVEHPDQL

-344 TAMRALEY
+344 TDMDASKY
-352 IQAKNDTTEDL
+352 TQAKNTTTEDS
-363 NDFIVALTPEAIIA
+363 NDFIVALTPAALIA

-393 LKMDTAD
+393 LKMDTAGGK
-400 DVAHTTMNTVDL
+400 AHTTLNTVNL
-412 DFSNNPNVRDDKARL
+412 DFSNNPNVTNDKARL

-432 LYDVKLDIEKTDME
+432 LYDVKLDIEKTDMQ
-446 TRQLLGAK
+446 TRKLKLLGAK
-454 FVVTVNGTK
+454 FDVTVGGT
-463 GTKIKFIKSAN
+463 TIKFIKSAN
-474 GDQYTAVKADSAQ
+474 GDQYTAVKAGSAQ
-487 NVNSVDSISVGYD
+487 DANSVGSISVGYD

-514 ADNSKATV
+514 ADNSGATV

-554 DGTVDGVDTAV
+554 DGTVDGVDAAV
-565 NAGTFGK
+565 DAGTFGN
-572 FVVNGTSNTNEP
+572 FVVNGTSNTNALV
-584 FSGHEFNVG
+584 SGHEFNVG

-612 ISKTIGAA
+612 ISKAIGAA

>member
-1 MHKRTGLAAI
+1 MHKRTGLAVI

-41 PTTITAP
+41 P

-63 FKAYRISNY
+63 FKAIRIAGY
-72 SNAQVNASGQITGY
+72 KDVAVKDGKITGF
-86 DMKAQ
+86 DLTLA
-91 APFTDAL
+91 DG
-98 IKDAVKA
+98 
-105 AIVTDDAV
+105 VTDSALTTAILAAYPSGV
-113 DTNFSEVVTLNAD
+113 ESVFTVTD
-126 GSITFKGDA
+126 GKITLQGA
-135 ENLTALQF
+135 YENMTLIQF
-143 VGKYFY
+143 IGQYFY
-149 GAGADVYGNDNANS
+149 GNGSDVYGNTNAGS
-163 HQVRTFADYLLK
+163 EAVRKLADSLMGSLSSN
-175 HLPQG
+175 P
-180 ANAISATGSKG
+180 AITATGSNG
-191 KVVIDVPDGQEG
+191 KVVINVPDDREG

-236 VGGTIYTQ
+236 VDGTIYTQ
-244 VSTKRGGTDVT
+244 VSTKHGDTDVT

-271 KEVGHPDQL
+271 KEVEHPDQL

-344 TAMRALEY
+344 TDMDASEY
-352 IQAKNDTTEDL
+352 TQAKNTTTEDS
-363 NDFIVALTPEAIIA
+363 NDFIVALTPAALIA

-400 DVAHTTMNTVDL
+400 DDAHTTLNTVDL
-412 DFSNNPNVRDDKARL
+412 DFSNNPNVADDKARL
-427 TDDVK
+427 TDDVN
-432 LYDVKLDIEKTDME
+432 LYDVKLDIEKTDMQ
-446 TRQLLGAK
+446 TRKLLGAR
-454 FVVTVNGTK
+454 FDVTVG

-474 GDQYTAVKADSAQ
+474 GDQYTAVKAGSAQ
-487 NVNSVDSISVGYD
+487 DANSVDSISVGYD

-514 ADNSKATV
+514 ADNSGATV

-554 DGTVDGVDTAV
+554 DGTVDGVDAAV
-565 NAGTFGK
+565 NAGTFGN
-572 FVVNGTSNTNEP
+572 FVVNGTSNTNAP
-584 FSGHEFNVG
+584 VSGHEFNVG

-612 ISKTIGAA
+612 ISKAIGAA

>member
-1 MHKRTGLAAI
+1 MSMHKRTGLAAI
-11 ALLSITATFAT
+11 TLLSITATFAT

-29 ETSANND
+29 ETPANND
-36 ITITA
+36 I
-41 PTTITAP
+41 TITAP

-63 FKAYRISNY
+63 FKAIRIADY
-72 SNAQVNASGQITGY
+72 KDVAVKDGKITGF
-86 DMKAQ
+86 DLTRADGV
-91 APFTDAL
+91 TDAAL
-98 IKDAVKA
+98 TTAILA
-105 AIVTDDAV
+105 AYPSGVESVFTVTDG
-113 DTNFSEVVTLNAD
+113 NITLQGAYKNMTL
-126 GSITFKGDA
+126 I
-135 ENLTALQF
+135 QF
-143 VGKYFY
+143 IGQYFY
-149 GAGADVYGNDNANS
+149 GNGSDVYGNTNADS
-163 HQVRTFADYLLK
+163 EAVRKLADSLMGSLSSN
-175 HLPQG
+175 P
-180 ANAISATGSKG
+180 AITATGSEG
-191 KVVIDVPDGQEG
+191 KVVINVPDGQEG
-203 LYLIVEEPKID
+203 LYLIVE
-214 TTTDAFKGETVS
+214 TTPNTDAGRGKGQTIS

-236 VGGTIYTQ
+236 VDGTIYTQ
-244 VSTKRGGTDVT
+244 VSTKHGDTDVT

-271 KEVGHPDQL
+271 KTVEDPDQL

-293 NVPNYQTDY
+293 NVPNYQKDY

-309 FQFTDNPSDNIDPFN
+309 FQFTDNPSDNIDPFD

-344 TAMRALEY
+344 TDMDASKY
-352 IQAKNDTTEDL
+352 TQAKNTTTEDA
-363 NDFIVALTPEAIIA
+363 NDFIVALTQAAIIA

-393 LKMDTAD
+393 LKMDTAND
-400 DVAHTTMNTVDL
+400 DAHTTLNTVDL
-412 DFSNNPNVRDDKARL
+412 DFSNNPNIADDKTTL
-427 TDDVK
+427 TDDVN

-446 TRQLLGAK
+446 TRKLLGAK
-454 FVVTVNGTK
+454 FVVTVN

-474 GDQYTAVKADSAQ
+474 GDQYTVVKAGSAQ
-487 NVNSVDSISVGYD
+487 DASSVDSISVGYD

-514 ADNSKATV
+514 ADNSGATV

-540 VTFTVTLTP
+540 ITFTVTLTP

-554 DGTVDGVDTAV
+554 DGTVDGVDAAV
-565 NAGTFGK
+565 NAGTFGN
-572 FVVNGTSNTNEP
+572 FVVNGTSNTNAP
-584 FSGHEFNVG
+584 VSGHEFNVG

-640 MSDENGST
+640 TSDENGST

>member
-1 MHKRTGLAAI
+1 MHKRTGLAVI

-41 PTTITAP
+41 P

-63 FKAYRISNY
+63 FKAIRIAGY
-72 SNAQVNASGQITGY
+72 KDVAVKDGKITGF
-86 DMKAQ
+86 DLTLA
-91 APFTDAL
+91 DG
-98 IKDAVKA
+98 
-105 AIVTDDAV
+105 VTDSALTTAILAAYPSGV
-113 DTNFSEVVTLNAD
+113 ESVFTVTD
-126 GSITFKGDA
+126 GKITLQGA
-135 ENLTALQF
+135 YENMTLIQF
-143 VGKYFY
+143 IGQYFY
-149 GAGADVYGNDNANS
+149 GNGSDVYGNTNAGS
-163 HQVRTFADYLLK
+163 EAVRKLADSLMGSLSSN
-175 HLPQG
+175 P
-180 ANAISATGSKG
+180 AITAIGSEG
-191 KVVIDVPDGQEG
+191 KVVIDVPDDREG

-236 VGGTIYTQ
+236 VDGTIYTQ
-244 VSTKRGGTDVT
+244 VSTKHGDTDVT

-271 KEVGHPDQL
+271 KEVEHPDQL

-344 TAMRALEY
+344 TDMDASEY
-352 IQAKNDTTEDL
+352 TQAKNTTTEDS
-363 NDFIVALTPEAIIA
+363 NDFIVALTPAALIA

-400 DVAHTTMNTVDL
+400 DDAHTTLNTVDL
-412 DFSNNPNVRDDKARL
+412 DFSNNPNVADDKARL
-427 TDDVK
+427 TDDVN
-432 LYDVKLDIEKTDME
+432 LYDVKLDIEKTDMQ
-446 TRQLLGAK
+446 TRKLLGAR
-454 FVVTVNGTK
+454 FDVTVG

-474 GDQYTAVKADSAQ
+474 GDQYTAVKAGSAQ
-487 NVNSVDSISVGYD
+487 DANSVDSISVGYD

-514 ADNSKATV
+514 ADNSGATV

-554 DGTVDGVDTAV
+554 DGTVDGVDAAV
-565 NAGTFGK
+565 NAGTFGN
-572 FVVNGTSNTNEP
+572 FVVNGTSNTNAP
-584 FSGHEFNVG
+584 VSGHEFNVG

>member
-1 MHKRTGLAAI
+1 MHKRTGLAVI

-41 PTTITAP
+41 P

-63 FKAYRISNY
+63 FKAIRIAGY
-72 SNAQVNASGQITGY
+72 KDVAVKDGKITGF
-86 DMKAQ
+86 DLTLA
-91 APFTDAL
+91 DG
-98 IKDAVKA
+98 
-105 AIVTDDAV
+105 VTDSALTTAILAAYPSGV
-113 DTNFSEVVTLNAD
+113 ESVFTVTD
-126 GSITFKGDA
+126 GKITLQGA
-135 ENLTALQF
+135 YENMTLIQF
-143 VGKYFY
+143 IGQYFY
-149 GAGADVYGNDNANS
+149 GNGSDVYGNTNAGS
-163 HQVRTFADYLLK
+163 EAVRKLADSLMGSLSSN
-175 HLPQG
+175 P
-180 ANAISATGSKG
+180 AITAIGSEG
-191 KVVIDVPDGQEG
+191 KVVIDVPDNREG
-203 LYLIVEEPKID
+203 LYLIVEKPKID

-236 VGGTIYTQ
+236 VDGTIYTQ
-244 VSTKRGGTDVT
+244 VSTKHGDTDVT

-271 KEVGHPDQL
+271 KEVEHPDQL

-344 TAMRALEY
+344 TDMAASKY
-352 IQAKNDTTEDL
+352 TQAKNTTTEDS
-363 NDFIVALTPEAIIA
+363 NDFIVALTPAALIA

-393 LKMDTAD
+393 LKMDTAAA
-400 DVAHTTMNTVDL
+400 AHTTLNTVDL
-412 DFSNNPNVRDDKARL
+412 DFSNNPNVADDKARL
-427 TDDVK
+427 TDDVN
-432 LYDVKLDIEKTDME
+432 LYDVKLDIEKTDMQ
-446 TRQLLGAK
+446 TRKLLGAK
-454 FVVTVNGTK
+454 FDVTVD

-474 GDQYTAVKADSAQ
+474 GDQYTAVKAGSAQ
-487 NVNSVDSISVGYD
+487 YANSVDSISVGYA

-514 ADNSKATV
+514 ADNSGATV

-554 DGTVDGVDTAV
+554 DGTVDGVDAAV
-565 NAGTFGK
+565 NAGTFRN
-572 FVVNGTSNTNEP
+572 FVVNGTSNTNAP
-584 FSGHEFNVG
+584 VSGHEFNVG

-612 ISKTIGAA
+612 ISKAIGAA

>member
-29 ETSANND
+29 ETPANND
-36 ITITA
+36 I
-41 PTTITAP
+41 TITAP

-63 FKAYRISNY
+63 FKAIRIAGY
-72 SNAQVNASGQITGY
+72 KDVAVKDGKITGF
-86 DMKAQ
+86 DLTLA
-91 APFTDAL
+91 DG
-98 IKDAVKA
+98 
-105 AIVTDDAV
+105 VTDSALTTAILAAYPSGV
-113 DTNFSEVVTLNAD
+113 ESVFTVTD
-126 GSITFKGDA
+126 GKITLQGA
-135 ENLTALQF
+135 YENMTLIQF
-143 VGKYFY
+143 IGQYFY
-149 GAGADVYGNDNANS
+149 GNGSDVYDNTNADS
-163 HQVRTFADYLLK
+163 VAVRKLADSLMGSLSSN
-175 HLPQG
+175 P
-180 ANAISATGSKG
+180 AIPAITATGSEG
-191 KVVIDVPDGQEG
+191 KVVINVPDGQEG

-236 VGGTIYTQ
+236 VGDTIYTQ
-244 VSTKRGGTDVT
+244 VSTKHGGTDVI

-271 KEVGHPDQL
+271 KEVEHPDQL

-344 TAMRALEY
+344 TDMGDSEY
-352 IQAKNDTTEDL
+352 TQAKNDTTEDA
-363 NDFIVALTPEAIIA
+363 NDFIVALTPKAIIA

-400 DVAHTTMNTVDL
+400 DDAHTTLNTVDL
-412 DFSNNPNVRDDKARL
+412 DFSNNPNVADDKARL
-427 TDDVK
+427 TDDVN
-432 LYDVKLDIEKTDME
+432 LYDVKLDIEKTDMQ
-446 TRQLLGAK
+446 TRKLLGAK
-454 FVVTVNGTK
+454 FDVTVDD
-463 GTKIKFIKSAN
+463 TKIKFIKSAN
-474 GDQYTAVKADSAQ
+474 GDQYTAVKAGSAQ
-487 NVNSVDSISVGYD
+487 DANSVDSISVGYN

-514 ADNSKATV
+514 ADNSGATV

-540 VTFTVTLTP
+540 ITFTVTLTP
-549 KDANS
+549 KDTNS
-554 DGTVDGVDTAV
+554 DGTVDGVDADV
-565 NAGTFGK
+565 KARTFGN
-572 FVVNGTSNTNEP
+572 FVVNDTSNTNAP
-584 FSGHEFNVG
+584 VSGHEFNVG

-640 MSDENGST
+640 MSDKNGST

>member
-1 MHKRTGLAAI
+1 MHKRTGLAVI

-41 PTTITAP
+41 P

-63 FKAYRISNY
+63 FKAIRIAGY
-72 SNAQVNASGQITGY
+72 KDVAVKDGKITGF
-86 DMKAQ
+86 DLTLA
-91 APFTDAL
+91 DG
-98 IKDAVKA
+98 
-105 AIVTDDAV
+105 VTDSALTTAILAAYPSGV
-113 DTNFSEVVTLNAD
+113 ESVFTVTD
-126 GSITFKGDA
+126 GKITLQGA
-135 ENLTALQF
+135 YENMTLIQF
-143 VGKYFY
+143 IGQYFY
-149 GAGADVYGNDNANS
+149 GNGSDVYGNTNAGS
-163 HQVRTFADYLLK
+163 EAVRKLADSLMGSLSSD
-175 HLPQG
+175 Q
-180 ANAISATGSKG
+180 AITAIGSEG
-191 KVVIDVPDGQEG
+191 KVVIDVPDDREG

-236 VGGTIYTQ
+236 VDGTIYTQ
-244 VSTKRGGTDVT
+244 VSTKHGGTDVT

-271 KEVGHPDQL
+271 KEVEHPDQL

-337 NDGGTTW
+337 NDGGATW
-344 TAMRALEY
+344 KDMVASEY
-352 IQAKNDTTEDL
+352 TQAKNTTTEDS
-363 NDFIVALTPEAIIA
+363 NDFIVALTPAALIA

-400 DVAHTTMNTVDL
+400 DDAHTTLNTVDL
-412 DFSNNPNVRDDKARL
+412 DFSNNPNVADDKARL
-427 TDDVK
+427 TDDVN
-432 LYDVKLDIEKTDME
+432 LYDVKLDIEKTDMQ
-446 TRQLLGAK
+446 TRKLLGAR
-454 FVVTVNGTK
+454 FDVTVG

-474 GDQYTAVKADSAQ
+474 GDQYTAVKAGSAQ
-487 NVNSVDSISVGYD
+487 DANSVDSISVGYD

-514 ADNSKATV
+514 ADNSGATV

-554 DGTVDGVDTAV
+554 DGTVDGVDAAV
-565 NAGTFGK
+565 NAGTFGN
-572 FVVNGTSNTNEP
+572 FVVNGTSNTNAP
-584 FSGHEFNVG
+584 VSGHEFNVG

-612 ISKTIGAA
+612 ISKAIGAA

>member
-1 MHKRTGLAAI
+1 MHKRTGLAVI

-41 PTTITAP
+41 PAS
-48 AGGTNLIAPT
+48 GTNLIAPT

-63 FKAYRISNY
+63 FKAIRIAGY
-72 SNAQVNASGQITGY
+72 KDVAVKDGKITGF
-86 DMKAQ
+86 DLTLA
-91 APFTDAL
+91 DG
-98 IKDAVKA
+98 
-105 AIVTDDAV
+105 VTDSALTTAILAAYPSGV
-113 DTNFSEVVTLNAD
+113 ESVFTVTD
-126 GSITFKGDA
+126 GKITLQGA
-135 ENLTALQF
+135 YENMTLIQF
-143 VGKYFY
+143 IGQYFY
-149 GAGADVYGNDNANS
+149 GNGSDVYGNTNAGS
-163 HQVRTFADYLLK
+163 EAVRKLADSLMGSLSSN
-175 HLPQG
+175 P
-180 ANAISATGSKG
+180 AITAIGSEG
-191 KVVIDVPDGQEG
+191 KVVIDVPDDREG
-203 LYLIVEEPKID
+203 LYLIVEEPKIN

-236 VGGTIYTQ
+236 VDGTIYTQ
-244 VSTKRGGTDVT
+244 VSTKHGGTDVI

-271 KEVGHPDQL
+271 KEVEHPDQL

-302 PTWTPTT
+302 PAWTPTT

-344 TAMRALEY
+344 TDMDASEY
-352 IQAKNDTTEDL
+352 TQAKNDTTEDA
-363 NDFIVALTPEAIIA
+363 NDFIVALTPAALIA

-400 DVAHTTMNTVDL
+400 DDAHTTLNTVDL
-412 DFSNNPNVRDDKARL
+412 DFSNNPNVADDKARL
-427 TDDVK
+427 TDDVN
-432 LYDVKLDIEKTDME
+432 LYDVKLDIEKTDMQ
-446 TRQLLGAK
+446 TRKLLGAK
-454 FVVTVNGTK
+454 FDVTVD

-474 GDQYTAVKADSAQ
+474 GDQYTAVKAGSDQDA
-487 NVNSVDSISVGYD
+487 NSVDSISVGYD

-514 ADNSKATV
+514 ADNSGATV

-554 DGTVDGVDTAV
+554 DGTVDGVDAAV
-565 NAGTFGK
+565 NAGTFGN
-572 FVVNGTSNTNEP
+572 FVVNGTSNTNAP
-584 FSGHEFNVG
+584 VSGHEFNVG

-612 ISKTIGAA
+612 ISKVIGAA

>member
-1 MHKRTGLAAI
+1 MHKRTGLAVI

-41 PTTITAP
+41 P

-63 FKAYRISNY
+63 FKAIRIAGY
-72 SNAQVNASGQITGY
+72 KDVAVKDGKITGF
-86 DMKAQ
+86 DLTLA
-91 APFTDAL
+91 DG
-98 IKDAVKA
+98 
-105 AIVTDDAV
+105 VTDSALTTAILAAYPSGV
-113 DTNFSEVVTLNAD
+113 ESVFTVTD
-126 GSITFKGDA
+126 GKITLQGA
-135 ENLTALQF
+135 YENMTLIQF
-143 VGKYFY
+143 IGQYFY
-149 GAGADVYGNDNANS
+149 GNGSDVYGNTNAGS
-163 HQVRTFADYLLK
+163 EAVRKLADSLMGSLSSN
-175 HLPQG
+175 P
-180 ANAISATGSKG
+180 AITAIGSEG
-191 KVVIDVPDGQEG
+191 KVVIDVPDDREG

-236 VGGTIYTQ
+236 VDGTIYTQ
-244 VSTKRGGTDVT
+244 VSTKHGDTDVT

-271 KEVGHPDQL
+271 KEVEHPDQL

-344 TAMRALEY
+344 TDMDASEY
-352 IQAKNDTTEDL
+352 TQAKNTTTEDS
-363 NDFIVALTPEAIIA
+363 NDFIVALTPEALIA

-400 DVAHTTMNTVDL
+400 DDAHTTLNTVDL
-412 DFSNNPNVRDDKARL
+412 DFSNNPNVADDKARL
-427 TDDVK
+427 TDDVN
-432 LYDVKLDIEKTDME
+432 LYDVKLDIEKTDMQ
-446 TRQLLGAK
+446 TRKLLGAR
-454 FVVTVNGTK
+454 FDVTVG

-487 NVNSVDSISVGYD
+487 DANSVDSISVGYD

-514 ADNSKATV
+514 ADNSGATV

-554 DGTVDGVDTAV
+554 DGTVDGVDAAV
-565 NAGTFGK
+565 NAGTFGN
-572 FVVNGTSNTNEP
+572 FVVNGTSNTNAP
-584 FSGHEFNVG
+584 VSGHEFNVG

-612 ISKTIGAA
+612 ISKVIGAA

>member
-41 PTTITAP
+41 P
-48 AGGTNLIAPT
+48 GGTNLIAPT

-63 FKAYRISNY
+63 FKAIRIAGY
-72 SNAQVNASGQITGY
+72 KDVAVKDGKITGF
-86 DMKAQ
+86 DLTLA
-91 APFTDAL
+91 DG
-98 IKDAVKA
+98 
-105 AIVTDDAV
+105 VTDSALTTAILAAYPSGV
-113 DTNFSEVVTLNAD
+113 ESVFTVTD
-126 GSITFKGDA
+126 GKITLQGA
-135 ENLTALQF
+135 YENMTLIQF
-143 VGKYFY
+143 IGQYFY
-149 GAGADVYGNDNANS
+149 GNGSDVYGNTNARS
-163 HQVRTFADYLLK
+163 EAVRKLADSLMGSLSSN
-175 HLPQG
+175 P
-180 ANAISATGSKG
+180 AITATGSEG
-191 KVVIDVPDGQEG
+191 KVVIDVPDDREG

-236 VGGTIYTQ
+236 VDGTIYTQ
-244 VSTKRGGTDVT
+244 VSTKHGDTDVT

-271 KEVGHPDQL
+271 KTVADPDQL

-344 TAMRALEY
+344 KDMVASEY
-352 IQAKNDTTEDL
+352 TQAKNTTTEDS
-363 NDFIVALTPEAIIA
+363 NDFIVALTPAALIA

-393 LKMDTAD
+393 LKMDTVAR
-400 DVAHTTMNTVDL
+400 AHTTLNTVDL
-412 DFSNNPNVRDDKARL
+412 DFSNNPNVADDKARL
-427 TDDVK
+427 TDDVN
-432 LYDVKLDIEKTDME
+432 LYDVKLDIEKTDMQ
-446 TRQLLGAK
+446 TRKLLGAK
-454 FVVTVNGTK
+454 FDVTVG

-487 NVNSVDSISVGYD
+487 DANSVDSISVGYD

-514 ADNSKATV
+514 ADNSGATV

-540 VTFTVTLTP
+540 ITFTVTLTP

-554 DGTVDGVDTAV
+554 DGTVDGVDAAV
-565 NAGTFGK
+565 NAGTFGN
-572 FVVNGTSNTNEP
+572 FVVNGTSNTNAP
-584 FSGHEFNVG
+584 VSGHEFNVG

-612 ISKTIGAA
+612 ISKVIGAA

-640 MSDENGST
+640 MSDKNGST

>member
-1 MHKRTGLAAI
+1 MSMHKRTGLAAI

-29 ETSANND
+29 ETPANND

-41 PTTITAP
+41 PAS
-48 AGGTNLIAPT
+48 GTNLTAPT

-63 FKAYRISNY
+63 FKAIRIAGY
-72 SNAQVNASGQITGY
+72 KDVAVKDGKITGF
-86 DMKAQ
+86 DLTLA
-91 APFTDAL
+91 DG
-98 IKDAVKA
+98 
-105 AIVTDDAV
+105 VTDSALTTAILAAYPSGV
-113 DTNFSEVVTLNAD
+113 ESVFTVKGGTITLQGAY
-126 GSITFKGDA
+126 
-135 ENLTALQF
+135 ENMTLIQF
-143 VGKYFY
+143 IGQYFY
-149 GAGADVYGNDNANS
+149 GNGSDVYGNTNADS
-163 HQVRTFADYLLK
+163 EAVRKLADSLMTT
-175 HLPQG
+175 LPS
-180 ANAISATGSKG
+180 NPAITATGSDG

-203 LYLIVEEPKID
+203 LYLIVE
-214 TTTDAFKGETVS
+214 TTPNTDAGRGKGQTIS

-244 VSTKRGGTDVT
+244 VSTKHGDTDVT

-271 KEVGHPDQL
+271 KEVEHPDQL

-344 TAMRALEY
+344 TDMDASKY
-352 IQAKNDTTEDL
+352 TQAKNTTTEDA
-363 NDFIVALTPEAIIA
+363 NDFIVALTQAAIIA

-393 LKMDTAD
+393 LKMDTAND
-400 DVAHTTMNTVDL
+400 DAHTTLNTVDL
-412 DFSNNPNVRDDKARL
+412 DFSNNPNVADDTTKL

-446 TRQLLGAK
+446 TRKLLGAK

-463 GTKIKFIKSAN
+463 IKFIKSTN
-474 GDQYTAVKADSAQ
+474 GDQYTVVKAGSAQ
-487 NVNSVDSISVGYD
+487 DASSVDSISVGYN

-514 ADNSKATV
+514 ADNSGATV

-540 VTFTVTLTP
+540 ITFTVTLTP

-554 DGTVDGVDTAV
+554 DGTVDGVDAAV
-565 NAGTFGK
+565 NAGTFGN
-572 FVVNGTSNTNEP
+572 FVVNGTSNTNAP
-584 FSGHEFNVG
+584 VSGHEFNVG

-612 ISKTIGAA
+612 ISKVIGAA

-640 MSDENGST
+640 TSDENGST

>member
-1 MHKRTGLAAI
+1 MHKRTGLAVI

-41 PTTITAP
+41 P

-63 FKAYRISNY
+63 FKAIRIAGY
-72 SNAQVNASGQITGY
+72 KDVAVKDGKITGF
-86 DMKAQ
+86 DLTLA
-91 APFTDAL
+91 DG
-98 IKDAVKA
+98 
-105 AIVTDDAV
+105 VTDSALTTAILAAYPSGV
-113 DTNFSEVVTLNAD
+113 ESVFTVTD
-126 GSITFKGDA
+126 GKITLQGA
-135 ENLTALQF
+135 YENMTLIQF
-143 VGKYFY
+143 IGQYFY
-149 GAGADVYGNDNANS
+149 GNGSDVYGNTNAGS
-163 HQVRTFADYLLK
+163 EAVRKLADSLMGSLSSN
-175 HLPQG
+175 P
-180 ANAISATGSKG
+180 AITAIGSEG
-191 KVVIDVPDGQEG
+191 KVVIDVPDDREG

-236 VGGTIYTQ
+236 VDGTIYTQ
-244 VSTKRGGTDVT
+244 VSTKHGDTDVT

-271 KEVGHPDQL
+271 KEVEHPDQL

-344 TAMRALEY
+344 TDMDASEY
-352 IQAKNDTTEDL
+352 TQAKNTTTEDS
-363 NDFIVALTPEAIIA
+363 NDFIVALTPAALNA
-377 HQGERIKLT
+377 HRGERIKLT

-400 DVAHTTMNTVDL
+400 DDAHTTLNTVDL
-412 DFSNNPNVRDDKARL
+412 DFSNNPNVADDKARL
-427 TDDVK
+427 TDDVN
-432 LYDVKLDIEKTDME
+432 LYDVKLDIEKTDMQ
-446 TRQLLGAK
+446 TRKLLGAK
-454 FVVTVNGTK
+454 FDVTVG

-474 GDQYTAVKADSAQ
+474 GDQYTAVKAGSAQ
-487 NVNSVDSISVGYD
+487 DANSVDSISVGYD

-514 ADNSKATV
+514 ADNSGATV

-540 VTFTVTLTP
+540 ITFTVTLTP

-554 DGTVDGVDTAV
+554 DGTVDGVDAAV
-565 NAGTFGK
+565 NAGTFGN
-572 FVVNGTSNTNEP
+572 FVVNGTSNTNAP
-584 FSGHEFNVG
+584 VSGHEFNVG

-612 ISKTIGAA
+612 ISKVIGAA

>member
-1 MHKRTGLAAI
+1 MHKRTGLAVI

-41 PTTITAP
+41 P

-63 FKAYRISNY
+63 FKAIRIAGY
-72 SNAQVNASGQITGY
+72 KDVAVKDGKITGF
-86 DMKAQ
+86 DLTRA
-91 APFTDAL
+91 DG
-98 IKDAVKA
+98 
-105 AIVTDDAV
+105 VTDSALTTAILAAYPSGV
-113 DTNFSEVVTLNAD
+113 ESVFTVTD
-126 GSITFKGDA
+126 GKIT
-135 ENLTALQF
+135 LQGAYKNMTLIQF
-143 VGKYFY
+143 IGQYFY
-149 GAGADVYGNDNANS
+149 GNGSDVYGNTNAGS
-163 HQVRTFADYLLK
+163 EAVRKLADSLMGSLSSD
-175 HLPQG
+175 Q
-180 ANAISATGSKG
+180 AITATGSEG
-191 KVVIDVPDGQEG
+191 KVVIDVPDNREG

-236 VGGTIYTQ
+236 VDGTIYTQ
-244 VSTKRGGTDVT
+244 VSTKHGDTDVT

-271 KEVGHPDQL
+271 KEVEHPDQL

-344 TAMRALEY
+344 TDMVASEY
-352 IQAKNDTTEDL
+352 TQAKNDTTEDA
-363 NDFIVALTPEAIIA
+363 NDFIVALTPAALIA

-393 LKMDTAD
+393 LKMDTAGAA
-400 DVAHTTMNTVDL
+400 AHTTLNTVDL
-412 DFSNNPNVRDDKARL
+412 DFSNNPNVADDKARL
-427 TDDVK
+427 TDDVN
-432 LYDVKLDIEKTDME
+432 LYDVKLDIEKTDMQ
-446 TRQLLGAK
+446 TRKLLGAR
-454 FVVTVNGTK
+454 FDVTVG

-474 GDQYTAVKADSAQ
+474 GDQYTAVKAGSAQ
-487 NVNSVDSISVGYD
+487 DANSVDSISVGYD

-514 ADNSKATV
+514 ADNSGATV

-554 DGTVDGVDTAV
+554 DGTVDGVDAAV
-565 NAGTFGK
+565 NAGTFGN
-572 FVVNGTSNTNEP
+572 FVVNGTSNTNAP
-584 FSGHEFNVG
+584 VSGHEFNVG

-612 ISKTIGAA
+612 ISKAIGAA

>member
-1 MHKRTGLAAI
+1 MHKRTGLAVI

-41 PTTITAP
+41 P

-63 FKAYRISNY
+63 FKAIRIAGY
-72 SNAQVNASGQITGY
+72 KDVAVKDGKITGF
-86 DMKAQ
+86 DLTRA
-91 APFTDAL
+91 DG
-98 IKDAVKA
+98 
-105 AIVTDDAV
+105 VTDSALTTAILAAYPSGV
-113 DTNFSEVVTLNAD
+113 ESVFTVTD
-126 GSITFKGDA
+126 GKIT
-135 ENLTALQF
+135 LQGAYKNMTLIQF
-143 VGKYFY
+143 IGQYFY
-149 GAGADVYGNDNANS
+149 GNGSDVYGNTNAGS
-163 HQVRTFADYLLK
+163 EAVRKLADSLMGSLSSD
-175 HLPQG
+175 Q
-180 ANAISATGSKG
+180 AITAIGSEG
-191 KVVIDVPDGQEG
+191 KVVIDVPDDREG
-203 LYLIVEEPKID
+203 LYLIVE
-214 TTTDAFKGETVS
+214 TTPNTGEKRGETIS

-236 VGGTIYTQ
+236 VRGTIYTQ
-244 VSTKRGGTDVT
+244 VSTKHGDTDVT

-271 KEVGHPDQL
+271 KEVEHPEQL

-293 NVPNYQTDY
+293 NVPNY

-344 TAMRALEY
+344 TDMDASKY
-352 IQAKNDTTEDL
+352 TQAKNTTTEDS
-363 NDFIVALTPEAIIA
+363 NDFIVALTPEALIA

-393 LKMDTAD
+393 LKMDTAGGG
-400 DVAHTTMNTVDL
+400 AHTTLNTVDL
-412 DFSNNPNVRDDKARL
+412 DFSNNPNVADDKARL
-427 TDDVK
+427 TDDVN
-432 LYDVKLDIEKTDME
+432 LYDVKLDIEKTDMQ
-446 TRQLLGAK
+446 TRKLLGAK
-454 FVVTVNGTK
+454 FDVTVD

-474 GDQYTAVKADSAQ
+474 GDQYTAVKAGSAQ
-487 NVNSVDSISVGYD
+487 DANSVDSISVGYD

-514 ADNSKATV
+514 ADNSGATV

-554 DGTVDGVDTAV
+554 DGTVDGVDAAV
-565 NAGTFGK
+565 DAGTFGN
-572 FVVNGTSNTNEP
+572 FVVNGTSNTKAP
-584 FSGHEFNVG
+584 VSGHEFNVG

-612 ISKTIGAA
+612 ISKVIGAA

-640 MSDENGST
+640 MSDKNGST

>member
-1 MHKRTGLAAI
+1 MHKRTGLSVI

-41 PTTITAP
+41 P

-63 FKAYRISNY
+63 FKAIRIAGY
-72 SNAQVNASGQITGY
+72 KDVAVKDGKITGF
-86 DMKAQ
+86 DLTLA
-91 APFTDAL
+91 DG
-98 IKDAVKA
+98 
-105 AIVTDDAV
+105 VTDSALTTAILAAYPSGV
-113 DTNFSEVVTLNAD
+113 ESVFTVTD
-126 GSITFKGDA
+126 GKITLQGA
-135 ENLTALQF
+135 YENMTLIQF
-143 VGKYFY
+143 IGQYFY
-149 GAGADVYGNDNANS
+149 GNGSDVYGNTNAGS
-163 HQVRTFADYLLK
+163 EAVRKLADSLMGSLSSN
-175 HLPQG
+175 P
-180 ANAISATGSKG
+180 AIPAITAIGSEG
-191 KVVIDVPDGQEG
+191 KVVIDVPDDREG

-236 VGGTIYTQ
+236 VDGTIYTQ
-244 VSTKRGGTDVT
+244 VSTKHGDTDVT

-271 KEVGHPDQL
+271 KEVEHPDQL

-344 TAMRALEY
+344 TDMDASEY
-352 IQAKNDTTEDL
+352 TQAKNTTTEDS
-363 NDFIVALTPEAIIA
+363 NDFIVALTPAALIA

-400 DVAHTTMNTVDL
+400 DDAHTTLNTVDL
-412 DFSNNPNVRDDKARL
+412 DFSNNPNVADDKARL
-427 TDDVK
+427 TDDVN
-432 LYDVKLDIEKTDME
+432 LYDVKLDIEKTDMQ
-446 TRQLLGAK
+446 TRKLLGAK
-454 FVVTVNGTK
+454 FDVTVD

-474 GDQYTAVKADSAQ
+474 GDQYTAVKAGSAQ
-487 NVNSVDSISVGYD
+487 DANSVDSISVGYD

-514 ADNSKATV
+514 ADNSGATV

-554 DGTVDGVDTAV
+554 DGTVDGVDAAV
-565 NAGTFGK
+565 NAGTFGN
-572 FVVNGTSNTNEP
+572 FVVNGTSNTNAP
-584 FSGHEFNVG
+584 VSGHEFNVG

-612 ISKTIGAA
+612 ISKAIGAA

>member
-1 MHKRTGLAAI
+1 MHKRTGLAVI

-41 PTTITAP
+41 P

-63 FKAYRISNY
+63 FKAIRIAGY
-72 SNAQVNASGQITGY
+72 KDVAVKDGKITGF
-86 DMKAQ
+86 DLTLA
-91 APFTDAL
+91 DG
-98 IKDAVKA
+98 
-105 AIVTDDAV
+105 VTDSALTTAILAAYPSGV
-113 DTNFSEVVTLNAD
+113 ESVFTVTD
-126 GSITFKGDA
+126 GKITLQGA
-135 ENLTALQF
+135 YENMTLIQF
-143 VGKYFY
+143 IGQYFY
-149 GAGADVYGNDNANS
+149 GNGSDVYGNTNAGS
-163 HQVRTFADYLLK
+163 EAVRKLADSLMGSLSSN
-175 HLPQG
+175 P
-180 ANAISATGSKG
+180 AITATGSEG
-191 KVVIDVPDGQEG
+191 KVVINVPDGQEG
-203 LYLIVEEPKID
+203 LYLIVE
-214 TTTDAFKGETVS
+214 TTPNTDAGRGKGQTIS

-236 VGGTIYTQ
+236 VDGTIYTQ
-244 VSTKRGGTDVT
+244 VSTKHGDTDVT

-271 KEVGHPDQL
+271 KEVEHPDQL

-344 TAMRALEY
+344 KDMVASEY
-352 IQAKNDTTEDL
+352 TQAKNTTTEDS
-363 NDFIVALTPEAIIA
+363 NDFIVALTPAALIA

-400 DVAHTTMNTVDL
+400 DDAHTTLNTVDL
-412 DFSNNPNVRDDKARL
+412 DFSNNPNVADDKARL
-427 TDDVK
+427 TDDVN
-432 LYDVKLDIEKTDME
+432 LYDVKLDIEKTDMQ
-446 TRQLLGAK
+446 TRKLLGAR
-454 FVVTVNGTK
+454 FDVTVG

-474 GDQYTAVKADSAQ
+474 GDQYTAVKAGSAQ
-487 NVNSVDSISVGYD
+487 DANSVDSISVGYD

-514 ADNSKATV
+514 ADNSGATV

-554 DGTVDGVDTAV
+554 DGTVDGVDAAV
-565 NAGTFGK
+565 NAGTFGN
-572 FVVNGTSNTNEP
+572 FVVNGTSNTNAP
-584 FSGHEFNVG
+584 VSGHEFNVG

-612 ISKTIGAA
+612 ISKAIGAA

>member
-29 ETSANND
+29 ETPANND
-36 ITITA
+36 I
-41 PTTITAP
+41 TITAP

-63 FKAYRISNY
+63 FKAIRIAGY
-72 SNAQVNASGQITGY
+72 KDVAVKDGKITGF
-86 DMKAQ
+86 DLTRADRV
-91 APFTDAL
+91 TDAALTTAILAAYPSGVESVFTVKDGKITLQGAYENMTL
-98 IKDAVKA
+98 I
-105 AIVTDDAV
+105 
-113 DTNFSEVVTLNAD
+113 
-126 GSITFKGDA
+126 
-135 ENLTALQF
+135 QF
-143 VGKYFY
+143 IGQYFY
-149 GAGADVYGNDNANS
+149 GNGRDVYGNTNADS
-163 HQVRTFADYLLK
+163 VAVRKLADSLMGSLSSN
-175 HLPQG
+175 L
-180 ANAISATGSKG
+180 AITATGSDG
-191 KVVIDVPDGQEG
+191 KVVINVPDGQEG
-203 LYLIVEEPKID
+203 LYLIVE
-214 TTTDAFKGETVS
+214 TTPNTDAGRGKGQTIS

-236 VGGTIYTQ
+236 VDGTIYTQ
-244 VSTKRGGTDVT
+244 VSTKHGDTDVT

-293 NVPNYQTDY
+293 NVPNYWTDY

-337 NDGGTTW
+337 NDGGTKW
-344 TAMRALEY
+344 TDMDASEY
-352 IQAKNDTTEDL
+352 RQAKNTTTEDS
-363 NDFIVALTPEAIIA
+363 NDFIVALTPAALIA

-393 LKMDTAD
+393 LKMDTASHG
-400 DVAHTTMNTVDL
+400 AHTTLNTVDL
-412 DFSNNPNVRDDKARL
+412 DFSNNPNVADDKARL
-427 TDDVK
+427 TDDVN
-432 LYDVKLDIEKTDME
+432 LYDVKLDIEKTDMQ
-446 TRQLLGAK
+446 TRKLLGAK
-454 FVVTVNGTK
+454 FDVTVDGVDGTK
-463 GTKIKFIKSAN
+463 IKIKFIKSAN
-474 GDQYTAVKADSAQ
+474 GDQYTAVKAGSAQ
-487 NVNSVDSISVGYD
+487 DANSVDSISVGYY

-529 APEGYILGANP
+529 APEGYILGANS

-549 KDANS
+549 KDTNS
-554 DGTVDGVDTAV
+554 DGTVDGVDAAV
-565 NAGTFGK
+565 NAGTFRN
-572 FVVNGTSNTNEP
+572 FVVNGTSNTNAP
-584 FSGHEFNVG
+584 VSGHEFNVG

-612 ISKTIGAA
+612 ISKVIGAA

>member
-41 PTTITAP
+41 P

-63 FKAYRISNY
+63 FKAIRIAGY
-72 SNAQVNASGQITGY
+72 KDVAVKDGKITGF
-86 DMKAQ
+86 DLTLA
-91 APFTDAL
+91 DG
-98 IKDAVKA
+98 
-105 AIVTDDAV
+105 VTDSALTTAILAAYPSGVESVFTVKDGKI
-113 DTNFSEVVTLNAD
+113 TLQGAY
-126 GSITFKGDA
+126 
-135 ENLTALQF
+135 ENMTLIQF
-143 VGKYFY
+143 IGQYFY
-149 GAGADVYGNDNANS
+149 GNGSDVYGNTNADS
-163 HQVRTFADYLLK
+163 EAVRKLADSLMGSLSSN
-175 HLPQG
+175 P
-180 ANAISATGSKG
+180 AIPAITAIGSEG
-191 KVVIDVPDGQEG
+191 KVVINVPDDREG
-203 LYLIVEEPKID
+203 LYLIVE
-214 TTTDAFKGETVS
+214 TTPNTDAGRGKGQTIS

-244 VSTKRGGTDVT
+244 VSTKHGDTDVT

-271 KEVGHPDQL
+271 KEVAHPDQL

-337 NDGGTTW
+337 NDGGHTW
-344 TAMRALEY
+344 TDMVASEY
-352 IQAKNDTTEDL
+352 TQAKNTTTTEDS
-363 NDFIVALTPEAIIA
+363 NDFIVALTQAAIIA

-393 LKMDTAD
+393 LKMDTAGAA
-400 DVAHTTMNTVDL
+400 AHTTLNTVDL

-432 LYDVKLDIEKTDME
+432 LYDVKLDIEKTDMQ
-446 TRQLLGAK
+446 TRKLLGAR
-454 FVVTVNGTK
+454 FDVTVG

-474 GDQYTAVKADSAQ
+474 GDQYTAVKAGSDQ
-487 NVNSVDSISVGYD
+487 DVNSVDSISVGYN

-514 ADNSKATV
+514 ADNSGATV

-554 DGTVDGVDTAV
+554 DGTVDGVDAAV
-565 NAGTFGK
+565 NAGTFGN
-572 FVVNGTSNTNEP
+572 FVVNGTSNTNAP
-584 FSGHEFNVG
+584 VSGHEFNVG

-612 ISKTIGAA
+612 ISKAIGAA

>member
-41 PTTITAP
+41 P

-63 FKAYRISNY
+63 FKAIRIAGY
-72 SNAQVNASGQITGY
+72 KDVAVKDGKITGF
-86 DMKAQ
+86 DLTLA
-91 APFTDAL
+91 DG
-98 IKDAVKA
+98 
-105 AIVTDDAV
+105 VTDSALTTAILAAYPSGV
-113 DTNFSEVVTLNAD
+113 ESVFTVTD
-126 GSITFKGDA
+126 GKITLQGA
-135 ENLTALQF
+135 YENMTLIQF
-143 VGKYFY
+143 IGQYFY
-149 GAGADVYGNDNANS
+149 GNGSDVYGNTNAGS
-163 HQVRTFADYLLK
+163 EAVRKLADSLMGSLSSN
-175 HLPQG
+175 P
-180 ANAISATGSKG
+180 AITAIGSEG
-191 KVVIDVPDGQEG
+191 KVVIDVPDDREG

-236 VGGTIYTQ
+236 VDGTIYTQ
-244 VSTKRGGTDVT
+244 VSTKHGDTDVT

-271 KEVGHPDQL
+271 KEVEHPDQL

-344 TAMRALEY
+344 TDMVASEY
-352 IQAKNDTTEDL
+352 TQAKNTTTEDS
-363 NDFIVALTPEAIIA
+363 NDFIVALTPAALIA

-393 LKMDTAD
+393 LKMDTAND
-400 DVAHTTMNTVDL
+400 DAHTTLNTVDL
-412 DFSNNPNVRDDKARL
+412 DFSNNPNVADDKARL
-427 TDDVK
+427 TDDVN
-432 LYDVKLDIEKTDME
+432 LYDVKLDIEKTDMQ
-446 TRQLLGAK
+446 TRKLLGAR
-454 FVVTVNGTK
+454 FDVTVG

-474 GDQYTAVKADSAQ
+474 GDQYTAVKAGSAQ
-487 NVNSVDSISVGYD
+487 DANSVDSISVGYD

-514 ADNSKATV
+514 ADNSGATV

-554 DGTVDGVDTAV
+554 DGTVDGVDAAV
-565 NAGTFGK
+565 NAGTFGN
-572 FVVNGTSNTNEP
+572 FVVNGTSNTNAP
-584 FSGHEFNVG
+584 VSGHEFNVG

-612 ISKTIGAA
+612 ISKAIGAA

>member
-29 ETSANND
+29 ETPANND
-36 ITITA
+36 I
-41 PTTITAP
+41 TITAP

-63 FKAYRISNY
+63 FKAIRIAGY
-72 SNAQVNASGQITGY
+72 KDVAVKDGKITSF
-86 DMKAQ
+86 DLTRADRV
-91 APFTDAL
+91 TDAALTTAIRAAYPSGVKSVFTVTGEKITLQGAYKNMTL
-98 IKDAVKA
+98 I
-105 AIVTDDAV
+105 
-113 DTNFSEVVTLNAD
+113 
-126 GSITFKGDA
+126 
-135 ENLTALQF
+135 QF
-143 VGKYFY
+143 IGQYFY
-149 GAGADVYGNDNANS
+149 GNGSDVYDNTNADS
-163 HQVRTFADYLLK
+163 EAVRKLADSLMGSLSSN
-175 HLPQG
+175 P
-180 ANAISATGSKG
+180 AITATGSDG

-203 LYLIVEEPKID
+203 LYLIVE
-214 TTTDAFKGETVS
+214 TTPNTDAGRGKGQTIS

-236 VGGTIYTQ
+236 VDGTIYTQ
-244 VSTKRGGTDVT
+244 VSTKHGDTDVT

-271 KEVGHPDQL
+271 KTVEDPDQL

-337 NDGGTTW
+337 NDGGHTW
-344 TAMRALEY
+344 TDMDASKY
-352 IQAKNDTTEDL
+352 TQAKNDTTEDS
-363 NDFIVALTPEAIIA
+363 NDFIVALTQAAIIA

-400 DVAHTTMNTVDL
+400 DDAHTTLNTVDL
-412 DFSNNPNVRDDKARL
+412 DFSNNPNVADDKARL
-427 TDDVK
+427 TDDVN

-446 TRQLLGAK
+446 TRKLLSGAK
-454 FVVTVNGTK
+454 FDVTVG

-474 GDQYTAVKADSAQ
+474 GDQYTAVKAGSDQ
-487 NVNSVDSISVGYD
+487 DVNSVDSISVGYD

-514 ADNSKATV
+514 ADNSGATV

-554 DGTVDGVDTAV
+554 DGTVDGVDAAV
-565 NAGTFGK
+565 NAGTFGN
-572 FVVNGTSNTNEP
+572 FVVNGTSNTNAP
-584 FSGHEFNVG
+584 VSGHEFNVG

-612 ISKTIGAA
+612 ISKAIGAA

>member
-41 PTTITAP
+41 P

-63 FKAYRISNY
+63 FKAIRIAGY
-72 SNAQVNASGQITGY
+72 KDVAVKDGKITGF
-86 DMKAQ
+86 DLTLA
-91 APFTDAL
+91 DG
-98 IKDAVKA
+98 
-105 AIVTDDAV
+105 VTDSALTTAILAAYPSGV
-113 DTNFSEVVTLNAD
+113 ESVFTVTD
-126 GSITFKGDA
+126 GKIT
-135 ENLTALQF
+135 LQGAYKNMTLIQF
-143 VGKYFY
+143 IGQYFY
-149 GAGADVYGNDNANS
+149 GNGSDVYGNTNAGS
-163 HQVRTFADYLLK
+163 EAVRKLADSLMGSLSSN
-175 HLPQG
+175 P
-180 ANAISATGSKG
+180 AITAIGSEG
-191 KVVIDVPDGQEG
+191 KVVIDVPDDREG

-236 VGGTIYTQ
+236 VDGTIYTQ
-244 VSTKRGGTDVT
+244 VSTKHGDTDVT

-271 KEVGHPDQL
+271 KEVEHPDQL

-344 TAMRALEY
+344 TDMDASEY
-352 IQAKNDTTEDL
+352 TQAKNTTTEDS
-363 NDFIVALTPEAIIA
+363 NDFIVALTPEALIA

-393 LKMDTAD
+393 LKMDTAGGG
-400 DVAHTTMNTVDL
+400 AHTTLNTVDL
-412 DFSNNPNVRDDKARL
+412 DFSNNPNVADDKVRL
-427 TDDVK
+427 TDDVN
-432 LYDVKLDIEKTDME
+432 LYDVKLDIEKTDMQ
-446 TRQLLGAK
+446 TRKLLGAK
-454 FVVTVNGTK
+454 FDVTVD

-474 GDQYTAVKADSAQ
+474 GDQYTAVKAGSAQ
-487 NVNSVDSISVGYD
+487 DANSVDSISVGYD

-514 ADNSKATV
+514 ADNSDATV

-540 VTFTVTLTP
+540 ITFTVTLTP

-554 DGTVDGVDTAV
+554 DGTVDGVDAAV
-565 NAGTFGK
+565 NAGTFGN
-572 FVVNGTSNTNEP
+572 FVVNGTSNTNAP
-584 FSGHEFNVG
+584 VSGHEFNVG

-612 ISKTIGAA
+612 ISKAIGAA

>member
-29 ETSANND
+29 ETPANND
-36 ITITA
+36 I
-41 PTTITAP
+41 TITAP

-63 FKAYRISNY
+63 FKAIRIAGY
-72 SNAQVNASGQITGY
+72 KDVAVKDGKITGF
-86 DMKAQ
+86 DLTLA
-91 APFTDAL
+91 DG
-98 IKDAVKA
+98 
-105 AIVTDDAV
+105 VTDSALTTAILAAYPSGV
-113 DTNFSEVVTLNAD
+113 ESVFTVTD
-126 GSITFKGDA
+126 GKITLQGA
-135 ENLTALQF
+135 YENMTLIQF
-143 VGKYFY
+143 IGQYFY
-149 GAGADVYGNDNANS
+149 GNGSDVYGNTNADS
-163 HQVRTFADYLLK
+163 VAVRKLADSLMGSLSSN
-175 HLPQG
+175 P
-180 ANAISATGSKG
+180 AITATGSEG
-191 KVVIDVPDGQEG
+191 KVVINVPDGQEG
-203 LYLIVEEPKID
+203 LYLIVE
-214 TTTDAFKGETVS
+214 TTPNTDAGRGKGQTIS

-236 VGGTIYTQ
+236 VGRTIYTQ
-244 VSTKRGGTDVT
+244 VSTKHGGTDVT

-271 KEVGHPDQL
+271 KTVEHPDQL

-344 TAMRALEY
+344 TDMDASKY
-352 IQAKNDTTEDL
+352 TQAKNTTTEDS
-363 NDFIVALTPEAIIA
+363 NDFIVALTPAALIA

-400 DVAHTTMNTVDL
+400 DDAHTTLNTVDL
-412 DFSNNPNVRDDKARL
+412 DFSNNPNVADDKARL
-427 TDDVK
+427 TDDVN
-432 LYDVKLDIEKTDME
+432 LYDVKLDIEKTDMQ
-446 TRQLLGAK
+446 TRKLLGAK
-454 FVVTVNGTK
+454 FDVTVD

-474 GDQYTAVKADSAQ
+474 GDQYTAVKAGSAQ
-487 NVNSVDSISVGYD
+487 DANSVGSISVGYD

-514 ADNSKATV
+514 ADNSGATV

-554 DGTVDGVDTAV
+554 DGTVDGVDAAV
-565 NAGTFGK
+565 DAGTFGN
-572 FVVNGTSNTNEP
+572 FVVNGTSNTNALV
-584 FSGHEFNVG
+584 SGHEFNVG

-612 ISKTIGAA
+612 ISKAIGAA

>member
-41 PTTITAP
+41 P

-63 FKAYRISNY
+63 FKAIRI
-72 SNAQVNASGQITGY
+72 AGY
-86 DMKAQ
+86 KNV
-91 APFTDAL
+91 
-98 IKDAVKA
+98 AVKEGKITSFDLTPA
-105 AIVTDDAV
+105 DGVTDSALTTAILAAYPEGV
-113 DTNFSEVVTLNAD
+113 ESVFTVT
-126 GSITFKGDA
+126 GEKIT
-135 ENLTALQF
+135 LQGAYKNMTLIQF
-143 VGKYFY
+143 IGQYFY
-149 GAGADVYGNDNANS
+149 GNGSDVYGNTNADS
-163 HQVRTFADYLLK
+163 EAVRKLADSLMGSLSSN
-175 HLPQG
+175 P
-180 ANAISATGSKG
+180 AITATGSDG
-191 KVVIDVPDGQEG
+191 KVVIDVPDNLEG
-203 LYLIVEEPKID
+203 LYLIVE
-214 TTTDAFKGETVS
+214 TTPNTDAGRGKGQTIS

-236 VGGTIYTQ
+236 VDGTIYTQ
-244 VSTKRGGTDVT
+244 VSTKHGDTDVT

-271 KEVGHPDQL
+271 KTVEHPDQL

-302 PTWTPTT
+302 PAWTPTT

-344 TAMRALEY
+344 TDMDASKY
-352 IQAKNDTTEDL
+352 TQAKNDTTEDS
-363 NDFIVALTPEAIIA
+363 NDFIVALTPAALNA
-377 HQGERIKLT
+377 HRGERIKLT

-400 DVAHTTMNTVDL
+400 DDAHTTLNTVDL
-412 DFSNNPNVRDDKARL
+412 DFSNNPNVADDTTKL
-427 TDDVK
+427 TDDVN
-432 LYDVKLDIEKTDME
+432 LYDVKLDIEKTDMQ
-446 TRQLLGAK
+446 TRKLLGAR
-454 FVVTVNGTK
+454 FVVTVD

-474 GDQYTAVKADSAQ
+474 GDQYTAVKAGSAQ
-487 NVNSVDSISVGYD
+487 DANSVDSISVGYD

-514 ADNSKATV
+514 ADNSGATV

-554 DGTVDGVDTAV
+554 DGTVDGVDAAV
-565 NAGTFGK
+565 NAGTFGN
-572 FVVNGTSNTNEP
+572 FVVNGTSYTKAP
-584 FSGHEFNVG
+584 VSGHEFNVG

>member
-29 ETSANND
+29 ETPANND

-41 PTTITAP
+41 PAD
-48 AGGTNLIAPT
+48 GTNLIAPT

-63 FKAYRISNY
+63 FKAIRIAGY
-72 SNAQVNASGQITGY
+72 KDVAVKDGKITGF
-86 DMKAQ
+86 DLTLADGV
-91 APFTDAL
+91 TDAAL
-98 IKDAVKA
+98 TKA
-105 AIVTDDAV
+105 ILAAYPSGVPRVFTVTDGKI
-113 DTNFSEVVTLNAD
+113 TLQGAY
-126 GSITFKGDA
+126 
-135 ENLTALQF
+135 ENMTLIQF
-143 VGKYFY
+143 IGQYFY
-149 GAGADVYGNDNANS
+149 GNGSDVYGNKSADSGA
-163 HQVRTFADYLLK
+163 VRKLADSLMGSLSSD
-175 HLPQG
+175 Q
-180 ANAISATGSKG
+180 AITATGSEG
-191 KVVIDVPDGQEG
+191 EVVINVPDGQEG
-203 LYLIVEEPKID
+203 LYLIVE
-214 TTTDAFKGETVS
+214 TTPNTDAGRGKGQTIS

-236 VGGTIYTQ
+236 VDGTIYTQ
-244 VSTKRGGTDVT
+244 VSTKHGDTNVT

-271 KEVGHPDQL
+271 KKVEHPDQL

-293 NVPNYQTDY
+293 NVPNYQKDY

-324 TDGTVR
+324 TDGTTVR

-337 NDGGTTW
+337 KDGGTTW
-344 TAMRALEY
+344 TDMVASEY
-352 IQAKNDTTEDL
+352 TQAKNDTTKDA
-363 NDFIVALTPEAIIA
+363 NDFIVALTRKAIIA

-400 DVAHTTMNTVDL
+400 DDAHTTLNTVDL
-412 DFSNNPNVRDDKARL
+412 DFSNNPNVTNDKARL
-427 TDDVK
+427 TDDVN
-432 LYDVKLDIEKTDME
+432 LYDVKLDIEKTDMQ
-446 TRQLLGAK
+446 TRQLSGAK
-454 FVVTVNGTK
+454 FDVTVDGVDGTK
-463 GTKIKFIKSAN
+463 IKIKFIKSAN

-487 NVNSVDSISVGYD
+487 DVNSVDSISVGYD

-514 ADNSKATV
+514 ADNPGATV

-554 DGTVDGVDTAV
+554 DGTVDGVDAAV
-565 NAGTFGK
+565 NAGTFGN
-572 FVVNGTSNTNEP
+572 FVVYGPSSMNAP
-584 FSGHEFNVG
+584 VSGHEFNVG

>member
-1 MHKRTGLAAI
+1 MHKRTGLAVI

-41 PTTITAP
+41 P
-48 AGGTNLIAPT
+48 AGGANLIAPT

-63 FKAYRISNY
+63 FKAIRIAGY
-72 SNAQVNASGQITGY
+72 KDVAVKDGKITGF
-86 DMKAQ
+86 DLTLA
-91 APFTDAL
+91 DG
-98 IKDAVKA
+98 
-105 AIVTDDAV
+105 VTDLALTKAILAAYPKGV
-113 DTNFSEVVTLNAD
+113 ESVFTVT
-126 GSITFKGDA
+126 GEKITLQGA
-135 ENLTALQF
+135 YENMTLIQF
-143 VGKYFY
+143 IGQYFY
-149 GAGADVYGNDNANS
+149 GNGSDVYGNKSANS
-163 HQVRTFADYLLK
+163 EAVRKLADSLMGSLSST
-175 HLPQG
+175 P
-180 ANAISATGSKG
+180 AITATGSEG
-191 KVVIDVPDGQEG
+191 KVVIDVSDDREG

-271 KEVGHPDQL
+271 KEVEHPDQL

-302 PTWTPTT
+302 PAWTPTT

-337 NDGGTTW
+337 KDGGTTW
-344 TAMRALEY
+344 TDMGAREY
-352 IQAKNDTTEDL
+352 IQAENDTTEDS
-363 NDFIVALTPEAIIA
+363 NDFIVALTPAALIA

-400 DVAHTTMNTVDL
+400 DDAHKTLNTVDL
-412 DFSNNPNVRDDKARL
+412 DFSNNPNVADDKARL

-432 LYDVKLDIEKTDME
+432 LYDVKLDIEKTDMQ
-446 TRQLLGAK
+446 TRKLLGAK
-454 FVVTVNGTK
+454 FDVTVDD
-463 GTKIKFIKSAN
+463 TKIKFIKSAN
-474 GDQYTAVKADSAQ
+474 GDQYTAVKAGSAQ
-487 NVNSVDSISVGYD
+487 DANSVDSISVGYD

-514 ADNSKATV
+514 ADNSGATV

-554 DGTVDGVDTAV
+554 DGTVDGVDAAV
-565 NAGTFGK
+565 NAGTFGN
-572 FVVNGTSNTNEP
+572 FVVNGTSNTNALV
-584 FSGHEFNVG
+584 SGHEFNVG

-612 ISKTIGAA
+612 ISKAIGAA